1 MGWRVTRSANDLGRT
16 REPSTGENRLQKTVK
31 RDLRKYFP
39 RCVVKHVPK
48 PGLNVLSPYFSMAV
62 HFLTEKIP
70 EMGYVIAV
78 EWVRLKRGFFQVTRA
93 YVFTTPEGKSIG
105 SACKG

>member
-1 MGWRVTRSANDLGRT
+1 
-16 REPSTGENRLQKTVK
+16 
-31 RDLRKYFP
+31 
-39 RCVVKHVPK
+39 
-48 PGLNVLSPYFSMAV
+48 MAV